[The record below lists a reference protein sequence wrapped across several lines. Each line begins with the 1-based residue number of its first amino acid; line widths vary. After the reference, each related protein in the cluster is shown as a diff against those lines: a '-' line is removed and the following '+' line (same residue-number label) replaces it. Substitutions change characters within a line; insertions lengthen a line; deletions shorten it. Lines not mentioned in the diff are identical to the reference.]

1 MRNEGGDLL
10 SVLDELNPGALA
22 DSGVWL
28 LGLNSDLLDHDSLGV
43 RATSKWLLP
52 LGSDVRLL
60 VVLIGPQL
68 RLPVQ
73 AELTSGSKSTRFTVL
88 GFLKNNNNDNDDRE
102 VGNRRGQH
110 RASNKETRE
119 RARETSLSRDPAGA
133 TVARNRAK
141 RRRRPCLP
149 YRNTR
154 RPFSTRSQETT
165 TNGVPW
171 SGCAP
176 RLSAIPA
183 PNTVGRPVGLGVRPV
198 STSERAAFKLT
209 PCLQCLL

>member
-1 MRNEGGDLL
+1 MFFPSSGAPAAGSSRAHANVLGPWLLLLLLEESQEGDSGDLDDLETNTGNISDGVSLSSESGDKNLVVLVDVVQATVMRNEGGDLL

-88 GFLKNNNNDNDDRE
+88 GFLK
-102 VGNRRGQH
+102 
-110 RASNKETRE
+110 K
-119 RARETSLSRDPAGA
+119 
-133 TVARNRAK
+133 
-141 RRRRPCLP
+141 
-149 YRNTR
+149 
-154 RPFSTRSQETT
+154 TT
-165 TNGVPW
+165 T
-171 SGCAP
+171 
-176 RLSAIPA
+176 
-183 PNTVGRPVGLGVRPV
+183 T
-198 STSERAAFKLT
+198 TTTTER
-209 PCLQCLL
+209 